1 MLARALKYGSQRESG
16 ARRCQTAS
24 ARARGGPG
32 ISALAWRFVTPT
44 IRPIMKMR
52 CAVHLLGLMGLVA
65 AFTEPVRAAE
75 GTSLGQVEKPVLFLD
90 KSPVIVKY
98 QLGRLSNEQLLLA
111 DRETTHPKFI
121 PLWEVIL
128 GRPGMAPKFRSEAAE
143 ALAKLNKSDVPTE
156 LLAGI
161 KRAPAGQAV
170 VLAELSKLLVTQK
183 PEDLKRSQPALE
195 ALAGG
200 DGPEAARQAAF
211 AALVGIQP
219 AEAVWSFAQGKPGA
233 LAQLL
238 AGLPLAPD
246 GARRSAFA
254 SKVLPL
260 LVSGSDA
267 ATRKAAIIAS
277 AKLPG
282 SEAAAFGALA
292 KLIPAGTDTPT
303 IARAML
309 ALPRESW
316 PTDGLKAT
324 ADALLEQARKVPVA
338 NRVENDFLDVQ
349 QLGYQLAAKLPK
361 ELSLPVRKSF
371 STLGVNVIRL
381 GTLHEQMFFDKIQL
395 VAEAGKPVELVFQ
408 NSDAMQHNWLLAQVG
423 AADEI
428 GQAAE
433 KLPPQPDAQ
442 GRLYVPASP
451 KVLQATKML
460 NPNDTVRLRFNA
472 PGEPGD
478 YPFLCTYPGHSQ
490 RMRGTLK
497 VVKDLDE
504 YLAQGHTEPA
514 APVIT
519 EWKLAD
525 LEPELPKLG
534 KGRNFTK
541 GKELFTTVGCIGCHK
556 IGPDGV
562 LWGPELTAVAAKY
575 KGDTKAVLAEILE
588 PSKNLEPRYR
598 PFEFTV
604 GNDDPFTGF
613 VLKEEA
619 ETLTVQTGPG
629 EAMVKKFA
637 KKDIKAQPQGSSIMP
652 PGLLNL
658 LNKDQILDLLAFI
671 QAGGDAK
678 HASFKP

>member
-1 MLARALKYGSQRESG
+1 
-16 ARRCQTAS
+16 
-24 ARARGGPG
+24 
-32 ISALAWRFVTPT
+32 
-44 IRPIMKMR
+44 
-52 CAVHLLGLMGLVA
+52 
-65 AFTEPVRAAE
+65 
-75 GTSLGQVEKPVLFLD
+75 
-90 KSPVIVKY
+90 
-98 QLGRLSNEQLLLA
+98 
-111 DRETTHPKFI
+111 
-121 PLWEVIL
+121 
-128 GRPGMAPKFRSEAAE
+128 
-143 ALAKLNKSDVPTE
+143 
-156 LLAGI
+156 
-161 KRAPAGQAV
+161 
-170 VLAELSKLLVTQK
+170 
-183 PEDLKRSQPALE
+183 
-195 ALAGG
+195 
-200 DGPEAARQAAF
+200 
-211 AALVGIQP
+211 
-219 AEAVWSFAQGKPGA
+219 
-233 LAQLL
+233 
-238 AGLPLAPD
+238 
-246 GARRSAFA
+246 
-254 SKVLPL
+254 
-260 LVSGSDA
+260 
-267 ATRKAAIIAS
+267 
-277 AKLPG
+277 
-282 SEAAAFGALA
+282 
-292 KLIPAGTDTPT
+292 
-303 IARAML
+303 
-309 ALPRESW
+309 
-316 PTDGLKAT
+316 
-324 ADALLEQARKVPVA
+324 
-338 NRVENDFLDVQ
+338 
-349 QLGYQLAAKLPK
+349 
-361 ELSLPVRKSF
+361 
-371 STLGVNVIRL
+371 
-381 GTLHEQMFFDKIQL
+381 
-395 VAEAGKPVELVFQ
+395 
-408 NSDAMQHNWLLAQVG
+408 
-423 AADEI
+423 
-428 GQAAE
+428 
-433 KLPPQPDAQ
+433 
-442 GRLYVPASP
+442 
-451 KVLQATKML
+451 ML

-575 KGDTKAVLAEILE
+575 KGDPKAVLAEILE

-619 ETLTVQTGPG
+619 DSLTVQTGPG

>member
-1 MLARALKYGSQRESG
+1 MNMRLSVQFLA
-16 ARRCQTAS
+16 
-24 ARARGGPG
+24 
-32 ISALAWRFVTPT
+32 
-44 IRPIMKMR
+44 
-52 CAVHLLGLMGLVA
+52 LMSLLVA
-65 AFTEPVRAAE
+65 MTGPVWGAE
-75 GTSLGQVEKPVLFLD
+75 GSSLGKVEKPILFLD

-121 PLWEVIL
+121 PLWEVIM
-128 GRPGMAPKFRSEAAE
+128 GRPGMAPKFRFEAAE

-161 KRAPAGQAV
+161 KRAPVGQAA
-170 VLAELSKLLVTQK
+170 VLADLSKLLVTQK
-183 PEDLKRSQPALE
+183 PEDLKKSQPALE
-195 ALAGG
+195 LLAGG

-219 AEAVWSFAQGKPGA
+219 ADALWSFAQGKPGA
-233 LAQLL
+233 LAQLV
-238 AGLPLAPD
+238 AGLPLVQD
-246 GARRSAFA
+246 GAKRAAFA

-260 LVSGSDA
+260 LVAGGDA
-267 ATRKAAIIAS
+267 ATRKAAIVAS

-282 SEAAAFGALA
+282 SEAAAFSALA
-292 KLIPAGTDTPT
+292 KLISAGTDTPT

-316 PTDGLKAT
+316 PADGLKAT
-324 ADALLEQARKVPVA
+324 ADALLEQAKKVPVA
-338 NRVENDFLDVQ
+338 DRVQNDFLDVQ

-395 VAEAGKPVELVFQ
+395 VAEAGKPVELVFH

-428 GQAAE
+428 GLAAE
-433 KLPPQPDAQ
+433 KLPPQPDSQ

-451 KVLQATKML
+451 KVLQASKML
-460 NPNDTVRLRFNA
+460 NPNDTLRLRFDA
-472 PGEPGD
+472 PKELGD

-490 RMRGTLK
+490 RMRGILK

-525 LEPELPKLG
+525 LEPELAKLA
-534 KGRNFTK
+534 KGRNFAK
-541 GKELFTTVGCIGCHK
+541 GKELFTTVGCVGCHK
-556 IGPDGV
+556 IGADGV

-575 KGDTKAVLAEILE
+575 KGDSKAVLAEILE

-619 ETLTVQTGPG
+619 DTLTVQTGPG
-629 EAMVKKFA
+629 ETMVKKFA
-637 KKDIKAQPQGSSIMP
+637 KKDIKAQPQSNSIMP

-658 LNKDQILDLLAFI
+658 LNKEQILDLLAFL

-678 HASFKP
+678 HAAFKP

>member
-1 MLARALKYGSQRESG
+1 MSL
-16 ARRCQTAS
+16 
-24 ARARGGPG
+24 
-32 ISALAWRFVTPT
+32 
-44 IRPIMKMR
+44 
-52 CAVHLLGLMGLVA
+52 LVA
-65 AFTEPVRAAE
+65 MTGPVWGAE
-75 GTSLGQVEKPVLFLD
+75 GSSLGKVEKPILFLD

-121 PLWEVIL
+121 PLWEVIM
-128 GRPGMAPKFRSEAAE
+128 GRPGMAPKFRFEAAE

-161 KRAPAGQAV
+161 KRAPVGQAA
-170 VLAELSKLLVTQK
+170 VLADLSKLLVTQK
-183 PEDLKRSQPALE
+183 PEDLKKSQPALE
-195 ALAGG
+195 LLAGG

-219 AEAVWSFAQGKPGA
+219 ADALWSFAQGKPGA
-233 LAQLL
+233 LAQLV
-238 AGLPLAPD
+238 AGLPLVQD
-246 GARRSAFA
+246 GAKRAAFA

-260 LVSGSDA
+260 LVAGGDA
-267 ATRKAAIIAS
+267 ATRKAAIVAS

-282 SEAAAFGALA
+282 SEAAAFSALA
-292 KLIPAGTDTPT
+292 KLISAGTDTPT

-316 PTDGLKAT
+316 PADGLKAT
-324 ADALLEQARKVPVA
+324 ADALLEQAKKVPVA
-338 NRVENDFLDVQ
+338 DRVQNDFLDVQ

-395 VAEAGKPVELVFQ
+395 VAEAGKPVELVFH

-428 GQAAE
+428 GLAAE
-433 KLPPQPDAQ
+433 KLPPQPDSQ

-451 KVLQATKML
+451 KVLQASKML
-460 NPNDTVRLRFNA
+460 NPNDTLRLRFDA
-472 PGEPGD
+472 PKELGD

-490 RMRGTLK
+490 RMRGILK

-525 LEPELPKLG
+525 LEPELAKLA
-534 KGRNFTK
+534 KGRNFAK
-541 GKELFTTVGCIGCHK
+541 GKELFTTVGCVGCHK
-556 IGPDGV
+556 IGADGV

-575 KGDTKAVLAEILE
+575 KGDSKAVLAEILE

-619 ETLTVQTGPG
+619 DTLTVQTGPG
-629 EAMVKKFA
+629 ETMVKKFA
-637 KKDIKAQPQGSSIMP
+637 KKDIKAQPQSNSIMP

-658 LNKDQILDLLAFI
+658 LNKEQILDLLAFL

-678 HASFKP
+678 HAAFKP

>member
-1 MLARALKYGSQRESG
+1 
-16 ARRCQTAS
+16 
-24 ARARGGPG
+24 
-32 ISALAWRFVTPT
+32 
-44 IRPIMKMR
+44 MKMR
-52 CAVHLLGLMGLVA
+52 FSVHFLTLMSLLVA
-65 AFTEPVRAAE
+65 MAGPVRGAE
-75 GTSLGQVEKPVLFLD
+75 GSSLGKVEKPILFLD

-121 PLWEVIL
+121 PLWEVIM
-128 GRPGMAPKFRSEAAE
+128 GRPGMAPKFRFEAAE

-161 KRAPAGQAV
+161 KRAPVGQAA
-170 VLAELSKLLVTQK
+170 VLADLSKLLVTQK
-183 PEDLKRSQPALE
+183 PEDLKKSQPALE
-195 ALAGG
+195 LLAGG

-219 AEAVWSFAQGKPGA
+219 ADALWSFAQGKPGA
-233 LAQLL
+233 LAQLV
-238 AGLPLAPD
+238 AGLPLVQD
-246 GARRSAFA
+246 GAKRAAFA

-260 LVSGSDA
+260 LVAGGDA
-267 ATRKAAIIAS
+267 ATRKAAIVAS

-282 SEAAAFGALA
+282 SEAAAFSALA
-292 KLIPAGTDTPT
+292 KLISAGTDTPT

-316 PTDGLKAT
+316 PADGLKAT
-324 ADALLEQARKVPVA
+324 ADALLEQAKKVPVA
-338 NRVENDFLDVQ
+338 DRVQNDFLDVQ

-395 VAEAGKPVELVFQ
+395 VAEAGKPVELVFH

-428 GQAAE
+428 GLAAE
-433 KLPPQPDAQ
+433 KLPPQPDSQ

-451 KVLQATKML
+451 KVLQASKML
-460 NPNDTVRLRFNA
+460 NPNDTLRLRFDA
-472 PGEPGD
+472 PKEVGD

-490 RMRGTLK
+490 RMRGILK

-525 LEPELPKLG
+525 LEPELAKLG
-534 KGRNFTK
+534 KGRNFAK
-541 GKELFTTVGCIGCHK
+541 GKELFTTVGCVGCHK
-556 IGPDGV
+556 IGADGV

-575 KGDTKAVLAEILE
+575 KGDSKAVLAEILE

-619 ETLTVQTGPG
+619 DTLTVQTGPG
-629 EAMVKKFA
+629 ETMVKKFA
-637 KKDIKAQPQGSSIMP
+637 KKDIKAQPQSNSIMP

-658 LNKDQILDLLAFI
+658 LNKEQILDLLAFL

-678 HASFKP
+678 HTAFKP

>member
-1 MLARALKYGSQRESG
+1 MKK
-16 ARRCQTAS
+16 
-24 ARARGGPG
+24 
-32 ISALAWRFVTPT
+32 RF
-44 IRPIMKMR
+44 
-52 CAVHLLGLMGLVA
+52 AVHWFGLMGLVA
-65 AFTEPVRAAE
+65 VFAAPVRGAE
-75 GTSLGQVEKPVLFLD
+75 GTPLGQVEKPILFLD

-161 KRAPAGQAV
+161 KRAPAGQAS
-170 VLAELSKLLVTQK
+170 VLADLSKLLVTQK
-183 PEDLKRSQPALE
+183 PEDLKKSQPALE

-219 AEAVWSFAQGKPGA
+219 AEAVWSFAHGKPGA

-238 AGLPLAPD
+238 AGLPLAQD
-246 GARRSAFA
+246 GGKRAAFA

-260 LVSGSDA
+260 LVAGGDA
-267 ATRKAAIIAS
+267 ATRKAAITA
-277 AKLPG
+277 AARLPG

-292 KLIPAGTDTPT
+292 KLIPVGTDTPA

-324 ADALLEQARKVPVA
+324 ADALLEQAKKVPVA

-619 ETLTVQTGPG
+619 DSLTVQTGPG

-678 HASFKP
+678 HAAFKP

>member
-1 MLARALKYGSQRESG
+1 
-16 ARRCQTAS
+16 
-24 ARARGGPG
+24 
-32 ISALAWRFVTPT
+32 
-44 IRPIMKMR
+44 MKMLF
-52 CAVHLLGLMGLVA
+52 AVHWLGLMGLVV
-65 AFTEPVRAAE
+65 AFANPVRGAE
-75 GTSLGQVEKPVLFLD
+75 GTPLGQVEKPVLFLD

-161 KRAPAGQAV
+161 KRAPAGQAS
-170 VLAELSKLLVTQK
+170 VLADLSKLLVTQK
-183 PEDLKRSQPALE
+183 PEDLKKSQPALE

-200 DGPEAARQAAF
+200 DGPEGARQAAF

-219 AEAVWSFAQGKPGA
+219 AEAVWSFAHGKPGA

-246 GARRSAFA
+246 GAKRAAFA
-254 SKVLPL
+254 GKVLPL
-260 LVSGSDA
+260 LVPGSDA
-267 ATRKAAIIAS
+267 DTRKPAIIAS

-282 SEAAAFGALA
+282 SEAAVFGALA
-292 KLIPAGTDTPT
+292 KLIPAGTDTAT

-316 PTDGLKAT
+316 PTEGLKAT

-575 KGDTKAVLAEILE
+575 KGDPKAVLAEILE

-613 VLKEEA
+613 LLKEEA
-619 ETLTVQTGPG
+619 DSLTVQTGPG

-658 LNKDQILDLLAFI
+658 LSKDQILDLLAFI